1 MDSKELN
8 AVQII
13 IRVGELLS
21 ERKMDELGQMARQD
35 QRVFEQLVDTL
46 RGGRGLFCFTAAAS
60 LIQAGE
66 PAVAPLIEALQ
77 DEKPIVRQ
85 AAAAALGDT
94 GDTRAVEGLIERLAD
109 PFEGVCQSAAVS
121 LGKLGAQEAVEP
133 LIQTMGDEN
142 ELVRKAAINGL
153 GMIGDKRALPALKR
167 AAAEDTESVAERA
180 RAAMQEIESETAPWW
195 RKLWKKR
202 QTK

>member
-35 QRVFEQLVDTL
+35 RRVFEQLVDTM
-46 RGGRGLFCFTAAAS
+46 RGGRGLFCFTATAS
-60 LIQAGE
+60 LIRAGK

-77 DEKPIVRQ
+77 DEKYVVRQ
-85 AAAAALGDT
+85 AAALALGDM
-94 GDTRAVEGLIERLAD
+94 GDPRAVEGLIERLGDAS
-109 PFEGVCQSAAVS
+109 EAVRQSAAVS

-133 LIQTMGDEN
+133 LIQAMSDES

-167 AAAEDTESVAERA
+167 AAAEDTEAVTERA
-180 RAAMQEIESETAPWW
+180 RAVMQEIEAETAPWW
-195 RKLWKKR
+195 HKLWQKR
-202 QTK
+202 